1 MQIKSISKHRP
12 KDMIIDIPEEGS
24 TYSIGRSVLRWL
36 KGWFIELDVSRL
48 IKINSN
54 SSSIDCNS
62 DNEGAIYYLN
72 KEKTSWDYCKTG
84 WILITD
90 DLIIQEEPKNET
102 IKEINNITEGI
113 SSGVYPIQYLCD
125 TTKCVLK
132 H

>member
-1 MQIKSISKHRP
+1 MTEVDKKSIGISSLIALGLILASAIGPTFFEEP
-12 KDMIIDIPEEGS
+12 KYYCEDE
-24 TYSIGRSVLRWL
+24 
-36 KGWFIELDVSRL
+36 
-48 IKINSN
+48 
-54 SSSIDCNS
+54 SSIISCPGDLSGGQQTRC
-62 DNEGAIYYLN
+62 YLN

>member
-62 DNEGAIYYLN
+62 DNEGAIYYDGGSN
-72 KEKTSWDYCKTG
+72 KHRGCNGTTWN
-84 WILITD
+84 
-90 DLIIQEEPKNET
+90 DL
-102 IKEINNITEGI
+102 
-113 SSGVYPIQYLCD
+113 Y
-125 TTKCVLK
+125 
-132 H
+132 